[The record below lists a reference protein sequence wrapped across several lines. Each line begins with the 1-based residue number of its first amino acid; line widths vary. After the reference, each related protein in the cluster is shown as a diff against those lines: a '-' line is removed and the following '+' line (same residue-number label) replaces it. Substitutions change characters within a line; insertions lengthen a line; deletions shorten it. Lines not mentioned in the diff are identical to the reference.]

1 MSERHSAEDASQA
14 SRGSES
20 LRKYLKEISR
30 LPRITASEEREL
42 GARIQG
48 GDGAALRK
56 LVEANLRFVVS
67 YAKRYRGCGL
77 SFLDLINEGN
87 IGLIEAAKRF
97 DPGKNVK
104 FITYAVWWVRQ
115 SVIHALSDQSG
126 AFRLPQKQANLLY
139 RIGKAQANLRSE
151 LRRAP
156 TAAEIASVMGVQV
169 KDVSSLLQISDDNI
183 SLSAVIDEE
192 RDFPLADKL
201 EHETVPTLVSDE
213 LVEEEIPPRLRALM
227 GALGESALEAS
238 DEEIWA
244 ELEKAGRDP
253 VMVARELRDLALA
266 ALRDHRQVPTIYDV
280 QAIPSADLVLLKN
293 SLHHLLRNALDELNA
308 SEEKVVRLRFGLDGA
323 DPKTLKEIGAMM
335 NLSRE
340 RIRQI
345 EARALEKLNH
355 SRKCQGLR
363 GYLH

>member
-1 MSERHSAEDASQA
+1 MEKQREE
-14 SRGSES
+14 SRSGSSES
-20 LRKYLKEISR
+20 LKKYLKEISR
-30 LPRITASEEREL
+30 LPRVTAAEERQL
-42 GARIQG
+42 GARIQK
-48 GDGAALRK
+48 GDGKALRK

-115 SVIHALSDQSG
+115 AIIHALSDQSG

-151 LRRAP
+151 LQRTP
-156 TAAEIASVMGVQV
+156 TSEEIAKKM
-169 KDVSSLLQISDDNI
+169 DVAVGDVNNLLQVSDENI

-192 RDFPLADKL
+192 HDFLLSDKL
-201 EHETVPTLVSDE
+201 EQET
-213 LVEEEIPPRLRALM
+213 
-227 GALGESALEAS
+227 
-238 DEEIWA
+238 
-244 ELEKAGRDP
+244 
-253 VMVARELRDLALA
+253 
-266 ALRDHRQVPTIYDV
+266 
-280 QAIPSADLVLLKN
+280 IPSADMILLKT
-293 SLHHLLRNALDELNA
+293 SLKHLLHNALDELDA
-308 SEEKVVRLRFGLDGA
+308 KEEKVVRLRFGLDGT
-323 DPKTLKEIGAMM
+323 DPKTLKEIGEMM

-345 EARALEKLNH
+345 EAQALEKLH
-355 SRKCQGLR
+355 RSHKCQQLR
-363 GYLH
+363 GYLN